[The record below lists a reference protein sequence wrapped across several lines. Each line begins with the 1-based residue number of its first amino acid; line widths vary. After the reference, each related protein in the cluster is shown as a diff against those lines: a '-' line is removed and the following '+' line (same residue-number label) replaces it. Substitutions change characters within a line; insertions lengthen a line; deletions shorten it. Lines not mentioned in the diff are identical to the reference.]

1 MKYLFMVCLLGLPW
15 LLQAAPKQF
24 SYTLLDGK
32 TLSFSLDNQFL
43 ERYRTRI
50 RYRPELAE
58 QYVRNGMMRFAASQQ
73 QAGLRMQFSPAN
85 LPLRIEVQGA
95 DSQKATALQ
104 QRLATEQQRLINE
117 YLAKHQY
124 RFHEDAHKQ
133 TWVIQDHPAHYRQ
146 AQQDL
151 IPVAEA
157 FVTLYGNKNIR
168 QVAAGVTSW
177 VEQIPYQNL
186 EDRRTSPGVGFSAPV
201 EVIFQNQGDCDS
213 KAVLWAAIMRQIF
226 PKLPLAMVYFDDHAM
241 VGARIPPI
249 RDEVAIPHNTFNL
262 LLVDATGPAQAKIG
276 YPNPEYLDE
285 IRNEQ
290 FTVLDL

>member
-1 MKYLFMVCLLGLPW
+1 MKFVFWFCLLALPCFVH
-15 LLQAAPKQF
+15 AAPQQF

-32 TLSFSLDNQFL
+32 TLNFSLDNQLL
-43 ERYRTRI
+43 ERYRNRI

-58 QYVRNGMMRFAASQQ
+58 QYVRHGMLRFAASQQ
-73 QAGLRMQFSPAN
+73 QAGLRMQFTPSN
-85 LPLRIEVQGA
+85 LPLRVDVTGSDTQKVQ
-95 DSQKATALQ
+95 ALQ
-104 QRLATEQQRLINE
+104 QRLASEQQRLLNE
-117 YLAKHQY
+117 YLHKHQY
-124 RFHEDAHKQ
+124 RFQEDSRKK
-133 TWVIQDHPAHYRQ
+133 TWVVQDHPAHYQQ

-151 IPVAEA
+151 APVAQA
-157 FVTLYGNKNIR
+157 IVGLYGNQNIR
-168 QVAAGVTSW
+168 QVAAALTSW

-186 EDRRTSPGVGFSAPV
+186 EDRRTSPGAGYSAPV

-226 PKLPLAMVYFDDHAM
+226 PKLPLALVYFDDHAM

-249 RDEVAIPHNTFNL
+249 RDEVSIPHHSFNL
-262 LLVDATGPAQAKIG
+262 LLIDATGPAQANIG
-276 YPNPEYLDE
+276 YPNPDYLDE

>member
-1 MKYLFMVCLLGLPW
+1 MKYLVMLCCLGLPW
-15 LLQAAPKQF
+15 LLSAAPKQF
-24 SYTLLDGK
+24 NYTLLDGK
-32 TLSFSLDNQFL
+32 TLSFSLDNQLL

-58 QYVRNGMMRFAASQQ
+58 QYVRNGMMRFAASQP
-73 QAGLRMQFSPAN
+73 QAGVRLQFSPAN
-85 LPLRIEVQGA
+85 LPLRIEVNGSDSRKVA
-95 DSQKATALQ
+95 DLQ

-124 RFHEDAHKQ
+124 RFQDDSRQK
-133 TWVIQDHPAHYRQ
+133 TWVVQDHPAHFRQ

-151 IPVAEA
+151 APVAQA
-157 FVTLYGNKNIR
+157 FVGLYGNQNIR
-168 QVAAGVTSW
+168 QVAAGLTSW

-186 EDRRTSPGVGFSAPV
+186 EDRRSSPGVGYSAPV

-226 PKLPLAMVYFDDHAM
+226 PRLPLALIYFDDHAM

-249 RDEVAIPHNTFNL
+249 RDEVAIPHQSFNL
-262 LLVDATGPAQAKIG
+262 LLIDATGPAQAKIG
-276 YPNPEYLDE
+276 YPNPDYLDE
-285 IRNEQ
+285 IRNQQ